1 MEKIHRFT
9 GFVSE
14 WIYTEN
20 ISIQGD
26 DNPVKLINCRL
37 FYFEDS
43 STWKRSLVHSPVC
56 SYLEFVWVLID
67 VFQYC
72 FGLLVWLITS
82 GIVVVVV
89 LLLTD
94 LLQRRTVISKWI

>member
-1 MEKIHRFT
+1 MYTKI
-9 GFVSE
+9 
-14 WIYTEN
+14 

-26 DNPVKLINCRL
+26 DNLVKLINCRL
-37 FYFEDS
+37 FDSEELFYFEDS
-43 STWKRSLVHSPVC
+43 STRKRSLVHSPVC

-67 VFQYC
+67 VFQYR

-82 GIVVVVV
+82 GIVVVVI

-94 LLQRRTVISKWI
+94 LFRHCKVISK